1 MFNPGHVHVCMSTA
15 MQTVPLQKKNEKAT
29 IIYSVYRIIVKFS
42 FTCSYCTC
50 RMKEYPIS
58 FHYFCLCSIGRHVQ
72 SGIDDIT
79 SDDRW
84 ALYLDK
90 LNEAI
95 WPGGKLQEGSEK
107 PKTEIEKARTRKEAV
122 QALMDAFPGTL
133 KARLHRRF
141 LSRQLDATFDGL
153 KLH

>member
-1 MFNPGHVHVCMSTA
+1 
-15 MQTVPLQKKNEKAT
+15 
-29 IIYSVYRIIVKFS
+29 
-42 FTCSYCTC
+42 
-50 RMKEYPIS
+50 MKEYPIS

-72 SGIDDIT
+72 SGVDDIT

-95 WPGGKLQEGSEK
+95 WPGGKLREGSEK

-133 KARLHRRF
+133 REFSCSSVHRVGENLIF
-141 LSRQLDATFDGL
+141 HLSSHNPQKVVGCPKPKELNTC
-153 KLH
+153 KLSLEIAKKYM

>member
-1 MFNPGHVHVCMSTA
+1 MSSSLLVRTEELITKINF
-15 MQTVPLQKKNEKAT
+15 QC
-29 IIYSVYRIIVKFS
+29 F
-42 FTCSYCTC
+42 
-50 RMKEYPIS
+50 
-58 FHYFCLCSIGRHVQ
+58 YFCLIGRHVQ

-95 WPGGKLQEGSEK
+95 WPGGKLREDSEK
-107 PKTEIEKARTRKEAV
+107 PKTEIEKARTRKEAA

-133 KARLHRRF
+133 RFYNMLHNFHMFFQFAHGVREKFNDSLVLQTAIRK
-141 LSRQLDATFDGL
+141 QLVVLNQKGL
-153 KLH
+153 R